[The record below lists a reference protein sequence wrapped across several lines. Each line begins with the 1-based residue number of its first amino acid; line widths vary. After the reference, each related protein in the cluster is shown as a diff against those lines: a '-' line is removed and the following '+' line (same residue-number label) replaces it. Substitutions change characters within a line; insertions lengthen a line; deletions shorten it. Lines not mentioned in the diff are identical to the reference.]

1 MLREYVKIADVEVKR
16 FGEVMTPFTLVDD
29 MLNALPDEVWSNP
42 NLKWLDP
49 CNGIGTFPCII
60 VDRLM
65 VGLKD
70 VIFNDCDRY
79 KHIIENMIYVCE
91 LQVKNMFLYHCAF
104 DREDNYALNT
114 YCGSFLDEKFDEH
127 MKNVWE
133 VEKFDIVVGNPPY
146 NNTQN
151 NKGKRGGGDTL
162 WDKFVIK
169 IINNSLK
176 ETGLLCFVHPTL
188 WRKPQSEKSSVKEV
202 SKLMRS
208 KQIHYLEMH
217 NSEDGIKTFNAGTRY
232 DFYVLE
238 NSSIYKKTKIND
250 EDRKNISLMLSN
262 ISFIPNK
269 NIDFISILMSS
280 EDDLKSPI
288 IFNRN
293 NYGSDKEWVSDEET
307 IEYKYPLIHSTPKSG
322 VRYKYSSRK
331 DNGHFGVPKV
341 IFGESGINDV
351 IIDMNGEY
359 GMTQGAMGIEV
370 NTKREAED
378 LKKCLMSEKFK
389 EFLSSNMWSNFR
401 IDWRLFSYLKKD
413 FYKQFLND

>member
-1 MLREYVKIADVEVKR
+1 
-16 FGEVMTPFTLVDD
+16 
-29 MLNALPDEVWSNP
+29 
-42 NLKWLDP
+42 
-49 CNGIGTFPCII
+49 
-60 VDRLM
+60 
-65 VGLKD
+65 
-70 VIFNDCDRY
+70 
-79 KHIIENMIYVCE
+79 
-91 LQVKNMFLYHCAF
+91 
-104 DREDNYALNT
+104 
-114 YCGSFLDEKFDEH
+114 
-127 MKNVWE
+127 MKNVWG